1 MPAFLIRHKI
11 ADFAV
16 WKPIFDE
23 QSGFRAANGSL
34 GGRIFRNHADPEEVL
49 ILLEWDAQER
59 AELFALSADLNEALV
74 RAGVIDHPDIWILK
88 EVDRPTR

>member
-23 QSGFRAANGSL
+23 QSGYRAANGSL
-34 GGRIFRNHADPEEVL
+34 GGRVFRNHADPDEVL
-49 ILLEWDAQER
+49 ILLEWDALER
-59 AELFALSADLNEALV
+59 AELFALSADQNDALV
-74 RAGVIDHPDIWILK
+74 HAGVTDHPDIWLLR
-88 EVDRPTR
+88 EVDRPTH